1 MEATNVARSAFSPGI
16 HILTAADGERLAKDP
31 SGSGQSF
38 GQAIDEMGKRSARA
52 QGLKKPI
59 TTWIGFRCSDNRLI
73 VSMGGPTVPHGPP
86 MIRGIL
92 RVGSRQ
98 LFVRKGPDAPYSQIS
113 PLCVLDFYVHESCQ
127 RTGDGR
133 RMFDAMLAH
142 EHRQPHQLGYDR
154 PSPKLMAF
162 CAKHYGLRDYIPQ
175 SNNFVVFS
183 QYWSGSAAPMGGGG
197 STDRPLRIGRSS
209 VHRLRYEVAA
219 SRGAHDGAQHPEPQ
233 RPEQVPPPQQ
243 HPEPPS
249 PFAAQQHSFA
259 AQPHWS
265 PPPQPSVPAA
275 PSPPLPEPHSAMPP
289 VPPSDVHIRQP
300 PSDAGAHRGFAAA
313 AVLGAPLS
321 SLGPLTRR
329 DLPAPPPSQPA
340 WAGSVGAHHGALLS
354 CAGGASGA
362 AAGWL
367 QSGRAPIKAPM
378 TLPLPT
384 PLAQLPLSTANMS
397 ADARERYQREAA
409 KRIHARPF

>member
-86 MIRGIL
+86 TIRGIL

-209 VHRLRYEVAA
+209 VHRLRHEVAA
-219 SRGAHDGAQHPEPQ
+219 SRGAQYDAKLPEPQ
-233 RPEQVPPPQQ
+233 RHEWPEQVPPPQQ
-243 HPEPPS
+243 QPEPPS
-249 PFAAQQHSFA
+249 PFAAQQHSFAAQQHSFA

-275 PSPPLPEPHSAMPP
+275 PPPPAPHASA
-289 VPPSDVHIRQP
+289 PPSDFHIRQP
-300 PSDAGAHRGFAAA
+300 PSDYCGFAAA

-340 WAGSVGAHHGALLS
+340 RAGSVGALLS
-354 CAGGASGA
+354 GAGGASGA

-367 QSGRAPIKAPM
+367 QSGRAPISASM
-378 TLPLPT
+378 TPPLPT
-384 PLAQLPLSTANMS
+384 PLAQLPLSSANMS